1 MTTRFEVL
9 DQLDRCILKD
19 VSDYMAIAR
28 ESGVL
33 TVEDHKEMD
42 RISAALIGFHAH
54 VRRTVG

>member
-19 VSDYMAIAR
+19 VSEYMEIAR

-33 TVEDHKEMD
+33 TVEDHRRMD
-42 RISAALIGFHAH
+42 QIVVAVTEFHAH
-54 VRRTVG
+54 VRRTVP

>member
-9 DQLDRCILKD
+9 DHLDRCVL
-19 VSDYMAIAR
+19 AGAAECLNGAR

-42 RISAALIGFHAH
+42 RISAALVAFHAH
-54 VRRTVG
+54 VRRTVE